1 MSCNDNEH
9 CLRFGELAVKMGF
22 ISPAQL
28 DVALAK
34 QEDENR
40 LNQHRVIGLILHDE
54 GWITTAQ
61 IEQVL
66 KGIFLQP
73 ERPTDRAVTCPG
85 G

>member
-1 MSCNDNEH
+1 MSCNQH

-28 DVALAK
+28 DSALAK
-34 QEDENR
+34 QDEENR
-40 LNQHRVIGLILHDE
+40 SNHHRVIGLILHDE
-54 GWITTAQ
+54 GWMTTSQ

-73 ERPTDRAVTCPG
+73 ERPVDKPIAYQDG
-85 G
+85 